1 MKMVVVTSIK
11 EDMQNVSKILEAA
24 QIKVFSVSETIGH
37 KNEHDGYLLNNWF
50 ARSDAATNALFFFS
64 FTDNDKATITMKLIK
79 EYNEHNKSD
88 FPLRGFLLPVED
100 CSYMNCEEVQEV

>member
-24 QIKVFSVSETIGH
+24 AIKVFSVSETIGH

-50 ARSDAATNALFFFS
+50 ARSDSATSALFFFS
-64 FTDNDKATITMKLIK
+64 FTDNDKAASAMKLIK
-79 EYNEHNKSD
+79 DYNETNKSA

-100 CSYMNCEEVQEV
+100 CSYENC